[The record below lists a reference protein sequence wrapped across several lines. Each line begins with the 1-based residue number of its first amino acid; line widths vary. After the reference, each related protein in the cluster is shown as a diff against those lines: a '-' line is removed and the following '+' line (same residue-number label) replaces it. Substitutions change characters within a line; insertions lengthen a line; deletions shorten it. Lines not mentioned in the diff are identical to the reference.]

1 MDTKRYTPELLVNEN
16 LEFSIPLYQRL
27 FTWGEE
33 QVLGL
38 LNDLRDHFEKDHSKK
53 RETPYYLGMLSCIKK
68 GGRYELIDGQQRFTV
83 MMLMGIVL
91 KDNFDEWGR
100 FLANG
105 KRVHFAAR
113 SKDRDYLE
121 SRSRSKVGEKPS
133 PSQSNAKMEEAI
145 RVIERFMSEFQSNEQ
160 KNCFAQDVFKRM
172 SFFFSELPPEYM
184 DTPASLNKYFEAMNA
199 QGKSL
204 EPHEILKVDLMREE
218 PDKEFLTRIWNA
230 VSEMDTPI
238 IKKAEGQTKEAYRK
252 MYEDA
257 IELCRNGQYKEAFF
271 KCTAS
276 YDVEDDETIGSIQAE
291 EPKPT
296 NTYAVPQK
304 TEKKSVLTFPL
315 FLRLVLDI
323 HRSLEETYSYYRK
336 DLISIFKDKT
346 YRPSDIISFHNDLLF
361 FRLLNDFYLIT
372 IEEGA
377 EGNRYSLLYGNGQEE
392 KNYRDKDCVIQ
403 YQSMLY
409 VSQTPIYKWIK
420 PLLVRLR
427 DHSPADMHELLTQ
440 LKEIDDMG
448 RKLPGKDELSYNIV
462 DRYWFWRL
470 DYYLWEKA
478 GEYFEKVDQEIV
490 NDYVFRSNRSIEH
503 LHPRHQEHNN
513 HWEDADIQSFGN
525 LAMISQSFNSEQS
538 DDPVTV
544 KFARILDQANN
555 HSLQSLK
562 LYKMY
567 LDAEKIPGGWTVQ
580 VKDKHQEKMYGLL
593 EESFKRN

>member
-1 MDTKRYTPELLVNEN
+1 MDTKRYTPKLLVDEN

-33 QVLGL
+33 QVRGL
-38 LNDLRDHFEKDHSKK
+38 LSDLKDHFDKPASD
-53 RETPYYLGMLSCIKK
+53 TPYYLGMLSCIKK
-68 GGRYELIDGQQRFTV
+68 DGRYELIDGQQRFTV

-91 KDNFDEWGR
+91 KKDFPAWEC

-113 SKDRDYLE
+113 SKDRAYLE
-121 SRSRSKVGEKPS
+121 SRVAGEVS
-133 PSQSNAKMEEAI
+133 SSQANAKMEEAI
-145 RVIERFMSEFQSNEQ
+145 RVIERFMDDKDEFQNEKQ
-160 KNCFAQDVFKRM
+160 KKDFAQDVFSRM
-172 SFFFSELPPEYM
+172 SFYFSELPPEYR
-184 DTPASLNKYFEAMNA
+184 DAPASLNKYFEAMNA
-199 QGKSL
+199 HGKSL
-204 EPHEILKVDLMREE
+204 EPHEILKVELMREV
-218 PDKEFLTRIWNA
+218 PDEKEFLTKIWNA

-238 IKKAEGQTKEAYRK
+238 IKKAEDQTKAAYRK

-257 IELCRNGQYKEAFF
+257 IGLCRNGKYPEAFS

-276 YDVEDDETIGSIQAE
+276 YDAEDNETIESIQAE
-291 EPKPT
+291 EPKPA
-296 NTYAVPQK
+296 NTSAAPQK
-304 TEKKSVLTFPL
+304 TEKKSLLTFPL

-336 DLISIFKDKT
+336 DLISIFHDKD
-346 YRPSDIISFHNDLLF
+346 YRPSDIKSFYNDLLF
-361 FRLLNDFYLIT
+361 FRLLYDFYLIT

-377 EGNRYSLLYGNGQEE
+377 EGNRYSLLYGDGQEE
-392 KNYRDKDCVIQ
+392 KNHRDKDCVVQ

-427 DHSPADMHELLTQ
+427 DHSPVDVHELLTQ

-448 RKLPGKDELSYNIV
+448 RKLPGEDELSYNIV

-478 GEYFEKVDQEIV
+478 DEYFEKVDQEIV

-503 LHPRHQEHNN
+503 LHPRHQEHNS
-513 HWEDADIQSFGN
+513 HWENTDIHSFGN
-525 LAMISQSFNSEQS
+525 LAMISQGFNSEQS

-544 KFARILDQANN
+544 KFARILNQANN

-580 VKDKHQEKMYGLL
+580 VKNNHQDDMYRLL
-593 EESFKRN
+593 EDSFKRD

>member
-1 MDTKRYTPELLVNEN
+1 MDTKRYTPELVACEN

-33 QVLGL
+33 QVSGL
-38 LNDLRDHFEKDHSKK
+38 LNDLRDHFEKDHSKERK
-53 RETPYYLGMLSCIKK
+53 TPYYLGMLSCIKK
-68 GGRYELIDGQQRFTV
+68 DGRYELIDGQQRFTV

-91 KDNFDEWGR
+91 KDYLDEWGR

-105 KRVHFAAR
+105 KRVHFVAR

-121 SRSRSKVGEKPS
+121 SRVDAEVS
-133 PSQSNAKMEEAI
+133 PSQSNAKMEDAI
-145 RVIERFMSEFQSNEQ
+145 RVIEKFMSGFRSKEQ
-160 KNCFAQDVFKRM
+160 KICFAQEVFSRM

-184 DTPASLNKYFEAMNA
+184 DTPTSLNKYFEAMNA
-199 QGKSL
+199 HGKSL
-204 EPHEILKVDLMREE
+204 EQHEILKVDLMREE
-218 PDKEFLTRIWNA
+218 PDNKEFLTRIWNA

-238 IKKAEGQTKEAYRK
+238 IKKAEDQTKEDYRK

-257 IELCRNGQYKEAFF
+257 IELCRNGQYPEAFS

-276 YDVEDDETIGSIQAE
+276 YDAEDDETIGSIQAE
-291 EPKPT
+291 KPKPT
-296 NTYAVPQK
+296 NAFAASQK
-304 TEKKSVLTFPL
+304 TENKSLLTFPL

-336 DLISIFKDKT
+336 DLISIFNDKD
-346 YRPSDIISFHNDLLF
+346 YRPSDIKSFYNDLLF
-361 FRLLNDFYLIT
+361 FRLLYDFYLIT

-377 EGNRYSLLYGNGQEE
+377 EGNRYSLLYGDGQEE
-392 KNYRDKDCVIQ
+392 KNHRDKDCVIQ

-427 DHSPADMHELLTQ
+427 DHSPVDVHELLTQ

-448 RKLPGKDELSYNIV
+448 RKLPGEDELSYNIV

-470 DYYLWEKA
+470 DYYLWERVD
-478 GEYFEKVDQEIV
+478 EYFEEKVDQEIV

-503 LHPRHQEHNN
+503 LHPRHQEHNS
-513 HWEDADIQSFGN
+513 HWENTDIHSFGN
-525 LAMISQSFNSEQS
+525 LAMISQGFNSEQS

-544 KFARILDQANN
+544 KFARILNQANN

-567 LDAEKIPGGWTVQ
+567 LDSEKIPGGWTVQ
-580 VKDKHQEKMYGLL
+580 VKNNHQDDMYRLL
-593 EESFKRN
+593 EDSFKRD